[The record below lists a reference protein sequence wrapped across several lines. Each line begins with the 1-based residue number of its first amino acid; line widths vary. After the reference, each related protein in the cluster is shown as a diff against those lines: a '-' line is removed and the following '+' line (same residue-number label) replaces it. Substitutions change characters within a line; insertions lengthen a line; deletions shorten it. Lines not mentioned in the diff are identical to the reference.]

1 MNRLKINDIV
11 FLSALILN
19 LISNIYS
26 TYTFE
31 KKLNKIS
38 LEFSS
43 KLENLS
49 NKLSIDEAK
58 FKLISEKINDGNA
71 SLSQKIEM
79 YQNNLSHKIDVSTLK
94 IAADQT
100 ASLKSPI
107 IVSATPASNF
117 DFTLTTYFFFAIA
130 IGLFSYICYSK
141 MTSFFSWPDVN
152 LKGLNNFQDLTPK
165 SMPSLT
171 ASPSDSL
178 TVSFGVPKIIPNTTV
193 NLPPEELT
201 FRPVVNN
208 LFDCPQ
214 KVDPELML
222 KVAETVNTFDFSA
235 ATPFF

>member
-1 MNRLKINDIV
+1 MTRLKINDII
-11 FLSALILN
+11 FLSALVLN
-19 LISNIYS
+19 LISNAYS

-43 KLENLS
+43 KLESLS

-79 YQNNLSHKIDVSTLK
+79 YQNNLSHKIDVSALK

-130 IGLFSYICYSK
+130 LGLFSYICYSK
-141 MTSFFSWPDVN
+141 ITSFFSWPDVN
-152 LKGLNNFQDLTPK
+152 LKELNTFQDLSIKPL
-165 SMPSLT
+165 PSLT
-171 ASPSDSL
+171 GSPSDNLSI
-178 TVSFGVPKIIPNTTV
+178 SFGVPKIIPNSNV
-193 NLPPEELT
+193 NLPPEEVA

-214 KVDPELML
+214 KVDPELMQ
-222 KVAETVNTFDFSA
+222 KIAETVNTFDFSA